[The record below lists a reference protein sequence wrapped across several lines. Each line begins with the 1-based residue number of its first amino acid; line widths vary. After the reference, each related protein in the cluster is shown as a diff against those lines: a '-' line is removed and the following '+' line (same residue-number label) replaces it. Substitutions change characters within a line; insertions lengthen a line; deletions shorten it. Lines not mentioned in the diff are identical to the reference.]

1 MIFNLL
7 VIAFASIAVATTT
20 PGANPAP
27 ANPLSGNATS
37 AGDIQPDAS
46 CKLKNDP
53 VLMMAATSYWH
64 CEGPSV
70 GCLAR
75 VMLDVQ
81 ANINAADCYQK
92 SCTIPT
98 IPKSIGALRDLA
110 QKTWQNEID
119 KAASGPDEITEKWT
133 NYMNLL
139 ANVVIQK
146 SRFCRVDFDV
156 LAHLS
161 EMVAKARPC
170 ITCFGELSS
179 IKFDTDGNPLNATI
193 ATNSTIPNTNS
204 TAPAPQ

>member
-1 MIFNLL
+1 M
-7 VIAFASIAVATTT
+7 
-20 PGANPAP
+20 
-27 ANPLSGNATS
+27 
-37 AGDIQPDAS
+37 
-46 CKLKNDP
+46 
-53 VLMMAATSYWH
+53 
-64 CEGPSV
+64 
-70 GCLAR
+70 AR

-81 ANINAADCYQK
+81 ANINASDCYQK
-92 SCTIPT
+92 SCIIPT

-110 QKTWQNEID
+110 QKTWQSEID

-161 EMVAKARPC
+161 EIVAKSRPC
-170 ITCFGELSS
+170 LTCFGEQSS
-179 IKFDTDGNPLNATI
+179 IKFDYDGNPANSTI
-193 ATNSTIPNTNS
+193 ATNSTVANS